1 MLPLRTISLLSLSLS
16 LFLGACAQPATPAD
30 EAFAETGVVGPL
42 EEVPASDEK
51 FDGPSA
57 RGPRVAAGVATEVW
71 SVDRTWSDVDSA
83 AGMSWDANSGLD
95 WEQKFSAWVSS
106 FELEERHNGSGETF
120 VMPTPY
126 GDRSFHAPTLECAEV
141 AIFLRVTFASW
152 YHLPFYMQ
160 GWDAASR
167 SPLFAGHFGFINREG
182 ARVGNFPKYR
192 TAFPDYEGS
201 WEPGQAWPS
210 DSTLRRRRLGDDD
223 KMDFLGEGAQAG
235 AYFDEIF
242 LNKRVGYFMRL
253 VLLYYGSTNLADGS
267 NTFHIVPETI
277 EGGDMLVKRYRRRG
291 IGHVKPVFR
300 VERLGEDALQV
311 SIASGSMP
319 RREPVWEHPNTARSS
334 FLANSGGGPGENSDG
349 DSYASLGGGVRRWRT
364 AVLRSGR
371 WYASVHA
378 ADQDAY
384 IADSDHE
391 AVAARPA
398 RFDEILRTL
407 GPDEKRDAALGQVEA
422 AREHLRAYPA
432 SCSAR
437 TNRENAFEVLYSVMM
452 DEFGWTGAQV
462 DAEFRTLEDYVF
474 AELEYE
480 VSRTCCWNRSNAAMH
495 GIIMDYADAEQ
506 AEADAAGVC
515 AMPTAFRAELDG
527 YARWSNHAESIGRG
541 GEWNAWSEDETCSQR
556 DVAEDT
562 VATGR
567 DIADF
572 CASADV
578 PAPPVAASCD
588 PEGGDDDAATAT
600 LLTGTVSSSICD
612 GDAGDWYR
620 IDGEATVV
628 VTFIHADGDLDVELL
643 NEAGTVIDQSTSTSD
658 AERVTGTGTFYVRV
672 FGYSGATN
680 DYRISIED

>member
-1 MLPLRTISLLSLSLS
+1 MNSLRTISLLSLALS
-16 LFLGACAQPATPAD
+16 LFLGACAQPGTQLD
-30 EAFAETGVVGPL
+30 EAFGETGVQGPFDA
-42 EEVPASDEK
+42 VP
-51 FDGPSA
+51 DGDDKYDGHSA
-57 RGPRVAAGVATEVW
+57 RGPRVAAGAATEVW
-71 SVDRTWSDVDSA
+71 SVDRAWADVDSA

-95 WEQKFSAWVSS
+95 WEQKFDAWVSS
-106 FELEERHNGSGETF
+106 FELEARHGGSGETF

-126 GDRSFHAPTLECAEV
+126 GDRSLHAPTLECAEV

-160 GWDAASR
+160 GWDSASR
-167 SPLFAGHFGFINREG
+167 QALFAGHFGFINREG

-192 TAFPDYEGS
+192 TTFPDHEGS

-210 DSTLRRRRLGDDD
+210 DSRLRRRRLGDDD
-223 KMDFLGEGAQAG
+223 IMDFLGEGAQAG

-253 VLLYYGSTNLADGS
+253 ILLYYGSTNLADGA
-267 NTFHIVPETI
+267 NTFQIVPETI

-300 VERLGEDALQV
+300 VERLSEDALQV

-334 FLANSGGGPGENSDG
+334 FLANAGGGPGDNSDG

-371 WYASVHA
+371 WYAAVHA
-378 ADQDAY
+378 GDRDAY

-407 GPDEKRDAALGQVEA
+407 SPNEQRDAALGQVEA
-422 AREHLRAYPA
+422 AREHLRSYPA

-437 TNRENAFEVLYSVMM
+437 TNREHAFEALYSVM
-452 DEFGWTGAQV
+452 DAEFGWTGAQV
-462 DAEFRTLEDYVF
+462 DAEYRTLEDYVF
-474 AELEYE
+474 AELEYD

-495 GIIMDYADAEQ
+495 DIIMNYADAEQ
-506 AEADAAGVC
+506 ADADVAAVC
-515 AMPTAFRAELDG
+515 EMPTVFRAETDG
-527 YARWSNHAESIGRG
+527 YARWNNHAASIGRG
-541 GEWNAWSEDETCSQR
+541 GEWRAWSEDESCSQR
-556 DVAEDT
+556 NVPEDT

-567 DIADF
+567 DIAGF
-572 CASADV
+572 CSTTDV
-578 PAPPVAASCD
+578 PAPPTVATCEPD
-588 PEGGDDDAATAT
+588 GGDDNAASAT
-600 LLTGTVSSSICD
+600 PLIGEISSAICS
-612 GDAGDWYR
+612 GDSGDWYR
-620 IDGEATVV
+620 IDDDATVSL
-628 VTFIHADGDLDVELL
+628 TFSHSDGDLDMEAY
-643 NEAGTVIDQSTSTSD
+643 NEAGEVIGTS
-658 AERVTGTGTFYVRV
+658 AGTTDSETITASGPFYVRV
-672 FGYSGATN
+672 FGYSGAQN
-680 DYRISIED
+680 EYWIHIVE